1 MTNLARKPPLGIKQA
16 KPERDPAY
24 LARVRTLPCC
34 ICEAFGFV
42 QIGPT
47 FSHHTFCGR
56 FSQEKTPDREA
67 IPLCHLHHQGAFG
80 IHTDK
85 DAWVQEFGDD
95 RDYIAATLDKLGV

>member
-1 MTNLARKPPLGIKQA
+1 MTLQSYREFIA
-16 KPERDPAY
+16 
-24 LARVRTLPCC
+24 
-34 ICEAFGFV
+34 
-42 QIGPT
+42 
-47 FSHHTFCGR
+47 HHTFCGR